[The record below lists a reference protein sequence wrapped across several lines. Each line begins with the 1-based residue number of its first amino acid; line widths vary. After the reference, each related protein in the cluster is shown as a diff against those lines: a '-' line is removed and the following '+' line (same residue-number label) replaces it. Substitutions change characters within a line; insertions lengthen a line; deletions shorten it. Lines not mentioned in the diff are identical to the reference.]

1 MSTSVT
7 QRLQALRDEIQFLG
21 LNAWLVTSADPHLSE
36 HLPEH
41 WMFLRYLSGFT
52 GSYGCMVITADR
64 ALLWTD
70 SRYWEQAARQLEGS
84 GIELM
89 RFGAEGV
96 PNARQW
102 LCENLP
108 ENAQVG
114 CDPLTISENDFRRF
128 EIAFAERGM
137 VLTGYISVTDHVWKG
152 RPHPDA
158 APISVFTNAQESV
171 ARKLEKVRK
180 AVHACGRRRLAF
192 TRHA

>member
-96 PNARQW
+96 VNGSVRTFLKMHRSAAIRLPFPKTTSAALKSLFPNA
-102 LCENLP
+102 E
-108 ENAQVG
+108 
-114 CDPLTISENDFRRF
+114 
-128 EIAFAERGM
+128 
-137 VLTGYISVTDHVWKG
+137 
-152 RPHPDA
+152 
-158 APISVFTNAQESV
+158 
-171 ARKLEKVRK
+171 
-180 AVHACGRRRLAF
+180 
-192 TRHA
+192 

>member
-7 QRLQALRDEIQFLG
+7 ERLQALRDEIQFLG

-70 SRYWEQAARQLEGS
+70 SRYWEQAARQLEDS

-108 ENAQVG
+108 
-114 CDPLTISENDFRRF
+114 
-128 EIAFAERGM
+128 
-137 VLTGYISVTDHVWKG
+137 
-152 RPHPDA
+152 
-158 APISVFTNAQESV
+158 
-171 ARKLEKVRK
+171 
-180 AVHACGRRRLAF
+180 
-192 TRHA
+192 

>member
-84 GIELM
+84 GK
-89 RFGAEGV
+89 
-96 PNARQW
+96 
-102 LCENLP
+102 
-108 ENAQVG
+108 VG
-114 CDPLTISENDFRRF
+114 PRR
-128 EIAFAERGM
+128 
-137 VLTGYISVTDHVWKG
+137 S
-152 RPHPDA
+152 
-158 APISVFTNAQESV
+158 
-171 ARKLEKVRK
+171 
-180 AVHACGRRRLAF
+180 
-192 TRHA
+192 